1 MAMKIRDERQMKAL
15 TGLSPKQFD
24 RLLIEFEQ
32 TYKAYQQRSY
42 EEGLADGI
50 RTRKSGGGQ
59 KGKLPEMRD
68 KLEFILRYMKTYP
81 TYDELAEAYD
91 IARSSAHDNVKR
103 LSPILADTLDR
114 LGLLP
119 KRKFETVEEFQEF
132 CSRLELDQL
141 LVDVTER
148 PCRRHQDNQVQREH
162 YSGKK
167 NDIRSKT

>member
-1 MAMKIRDERQMKAL
+1 MGMNIRDERQMKAL
-15 TGLSPKQFD
+15 TGLSSEKFH
-24 RLLIEFEQ
+24 RLLPEFEQ
-32 TYKAYQQRSY
+32 TYQMHQQRNY
-42 EEGLADGI
+42 AEGLVQET

-114 LGLLP
+114 LGMLP
-119 KRKFETVEEFQEF
+119 QRTFESVAEFREF
-132 CSRLELDQL
+132 CSQLELEQL

>member
-1 MAMKIRDERQMKAL
+1 
-15 TGLSPKQFD
+15 
-24 RLLIEFEQ
+24 
-32 TYKAYQQRSY
+32 
-42 EEGLADGI
+42 
-50 RTRKSGGGQ
+50 
-59 KGKLPEMRD
+59 
-68 KLEFILRYMKTYP
+68 
-81 TYDELAEAYD
+81 
-91 IARSSAHDNVKR
+91 
-103 LSPILADTLDR
+103 LADTLDR

-132 CSRLELDQL
+132 CSQLELDQL

>member
-1 MAMKIRDERQMKAL
+1 MAMKVRDDRQMRAL
-15 TGLSPKQFD
+15 TGLSLKQFE
-24 RLLIEFEQ
+24 RLLIAFEQ
-32 TYKAYQQRSY
+32 TYQAHQQRSY
-42 EEGLADGI
+42 EEGLAQGI

-59 KGKLPEMRD
+59 KGKLPQMRD
-68 KLEFILRYMKTYP
+68 KLEFILRYMKSYP

-103 LSPILADTLDR
+103 LSPILADTLAR

-132 CSRLELDQL
+132 CRQLELDQL
-141 LVDVTER
+141 LIDVTER
-148 PCRRHQDNQVQREH
+148 PCRRHQDHQVQREH